1 MAVPRPASGAS
12 GASRSVHRKSAKAAL
27 NGDAARAARNAA
39 HARAQAHRAHAVAMA
54 RAGPP
59 FPVANLD
66 GVSFEEVVLI
76 EPRAAPPRGARRV
89 ATAAEPHPSAAQ
101 PRSAGVGKPVIGR
114 RLNPLH
120 ERLRN

>member
-76 EPRAAPPRGARRV
+76 EPRAGGARRV